1 MMNASSKTVFS
12 TLLASLTLVAQVG
25 SAQAAKPAAYT
36 PEVAALRAD
45 CAASY
50 TSAPQAKAEANEYQ
64 FVYAKGS
71 YKGEAT
77 GGKQLACTEGQY
89 AAYLD
94 TKADPSRVMSAYPTA
109 AGRPT
114 VKTGK

>member
-1 MMNASSKTVFS
+1 MMNSSSKT
-12 TLLASLTLVAQVG
+12 LLACLSLLALVG
-25 SAQAAKPAAYT
+25 TAQAAKPVAYT
-36 PEVAALRAD
+36 PEIAALRAD

-50 TSAPQAKAEANEYQ
+50 TSVPQAKAESNEYQ
-64 FVYAKGS
+64 FVYAQGK
-71 YKGEAT
+71 YKGEAS

-94 TKADPSRVMSAYPTA
+94 NKADPSRVMSAYPTA

-114 VKTGK
+114 AKTGR

>member
-1 MMNASSKTVFS
+1 MMTNSSK
-12 TLLASLTLVAQVG
+12 TLLASLILLATVG
-25 SAQAAKPAAYT
+25 TAQAAKHAAYT
-36 PEVAALRAD
+36 AEVAALRAD

-50 TSAPQAKAEANEYQ
+50 TSGTQAKAEANEYQ
-64 FVYAKGS
+64 FVYAQGK

-89 AAYLD
+89 AVYLD

-109 AGRPT
+109 AGRPAA
-114 VKTGK
+114 KPAAK

>member
-1 MMNASSKTVFS
+1 MMNALSKS
-12 TLLASLTLVAQVG
+12 LLATLSLIALVG
-25 SAQAAKPAAYT
+25 TAQAAKPGAYT
-36 PEVAALRAD
+36 PEIAALRAD

-50 TSAPQAKAEANEYQ
+50 ISAPQAKAEANEYQ
-64 FVYAKGS
+64 FVYAQGK

-94 TKADPSRVMSAYPTA
+94 TKADPSRVMSSYPTA

-114 VKTGK
+114 VKSGK

>member
-1 MMNASSKTVFS
+1 MKNLSSKT
-12 TLLASLTLVAQVG
+12 LLATLTLVALVG
-25 SAQAAKPAAYT
+25 SAQAAKPAAYS
-36 PEVAALRAD
+36 PEVVALRAD

-50 TSAPQAKAEANEYQ
+50 TSGTQAKADANEYQ
-64 FVYAKGS
+64 FVYAQGK

-77 GGKQLACTEGQY
+77 GGKQLPCTEGQY

-94 TKADPSRVMSAYPTA
+94 TKADPTRVMSAYPTA

>member
-1 MMNASSKTVFS
+1 MKNLSSKTIFA
-12 TLLASLTLVAQVG
+12 TLMLALVG
-25 SAQAAKPAAYT
+25 TAQAAKPAADS
-36 PEVAALRAD
+36 PEVVALRAD
-45 CAASY
+45 CAANY
-50 TSAPQAKAEANEYQ
+50 ASAPQAKAEANEYQ
-64 FVYAKGS
+64 FVYARGK

-94 TKADPSRVMSAYPTA
+94 TKADPTRVMSAYPTA

-114 VKTGK
+114 VKTGS

>member
-1 MMNASSKTVFS
+1 MMNVSPKALFA
-12 TLLASLTLVAQVG
+12 TLLAAFSLLAVAG
-25 SAQAAKPAAYT
+25 AAHAAKPVANTAQ
-36 PEVAALRAD
+36 VAALRAD

-50 TSAPQAKAEANEYQ
+50 ISAPQAKAEANEYR
-64 FVYAKGS
+64 FVYAQGK

-94 TKADPSRVMSAYPTA
+94 NKADPTRVMSAYPTA

-114 VKTGK
+114 AKAAK

>member
-1 MMNASSKTVFS
+1 MLNTPSK
-12 TLLASLTLVAQVG
+12 TLLATFSLIALVGA
-25 SAQAAKPAAYT
+25 SHAAKPTADT
-36 PEVAALRAD
+36 TEVAALRAD

-64 FVYAKGS
+64 FVYVQGK

-94 TKADPSRVMSAYPTA
+94 TQADPSRVMSAYPTA

-114 VKTGK
+114 AKPGN